1 MDKQFFSQNNYI
13 ALKEIISSIA
23 GVSFNNKEEDRK
35 LYEHM
40 VKTFDT
46 TDTDNFHDLNKK
58 CIGLYTN
65 RFERQIPVNNE
76 RDDKNIINPVQ
87 SSIQNNTIEPSD
99 LIDSVESIKTDKNI
113 EEEDPNDLFAKLKQ
127 ERDNAYEIQSSNQNY
142 ERPVNSIQD
151 DLQESFQN
159 GQNLNQFHDMD
170 RSTHNFSSD
179 NLMNNNS
186 QDNDLQNDNSEFDT
200 IIQNSIDKT
209 DILGESKILSTEDE
223 NVLNTLNPYSYFQ
236 QGAQSKEQ
244 ATLFQRD
251 VIIVIDSRDRDLEL
265 YPNTNHYQVKFS
277 GGSDTIEIP
286 THLNENG
293 VVVHETATLY
303 KAYQG
308 ANINIV
314 LKNVKYIELVNVTIP
329 YTPVYHNGNPP
340 VYYTDENQSAGN
352 RPGAG
357 PLSILPTNFVPNF
370 IPGPT
375 GSTPLLPNSAGA
387 TGIPLDILDEPYLL
401 IYVDEIDTQ
410 SWYRST
416 NPETEEAFARVMN
429 PSIMS
434 SHTNASYAMFAPRSV
449 SERMAYEPTLLASLD
464 KMTLRIKDS
473 SNDHID
479 VGQDKMYVKEINQSA
494 GKIINR
500 CFASDKF
507 SAEAVVRG
515 TDIVITTEHF
525 DYRSEGC
532 TNNIINNHC
541 LRPGDTV
548 FFYDTRPCDN
558 EFIYKL
564 NKEQTYLKYSD
575 TKKTFEIKY
584 KYNTTT
590 KNNKNVTERI
600 LSLSQYLFIGDFI
613 AVGGM
618 LFKISNFDG
627 KNAIIEEADR
637 LRYHKFISQYLTN
650 GLKDGTNNYQVGF
663 VKQNKKGFT
672 SNNRCALNSKKGHK
686 VLYIYDAGITS
697 PDGTDLYYSQRF
709 TIDLPWDKISGNYM
723 HYKEDTVFF
732 IKKGLQTSYMFK
744 FSMMEKQNEQLN
756 PELV

>member
-40 VKTFDT
+40 VQTYDT
-46 TDTDNFHDLNKK
+46 TDTNNFHDLNKK

-65 RFERQIPVNNE
+65 RFERQIPVNKE

-87 SSIQNNTIEPSD
+87 SSIQNNTIESSN
-99 LIDSVESIKTDKNI
+99 LIDSLESTKTDKNI

-142 ERPVNSIQD
+142 ERPVNSIQN

-159 GQNLNQFHDMD
+159 GQDLNQFHDVD
-170 RSTHNFSSD
+170 RSSHNFSSD
-179 NLMNNNS
+179 NLMNN
-186 QDNDLQNDNSEFDT
+186 DLQDDNSEFDT

-209 DILGESKILSTEDE
+209 DILNEPKILSTEDE

-236 QGAQSKEQ
+236 QGAQSKTKT
-244 ATLFQRD
+244 TLFQRD
-251 VIIVIDSRDRDLEL
+251 VIIVIDSKDRDLEL
-265 YPNTNHYQVKFS
+265 YPNTNHYQVKFG

-303 KAYQG
+303 KSYQG
-308 ANINIV
+308 ANINTV
-314 LKNVKYIELVNVTIP
+314 LKNIKYIQLVNVTIP
-329 YTPVYHNGNPP
+329 YKPVYHNGNPP
-340 VYYTDENQSAGN
+340 VTYTDKNQSATLSLLSSSFKPN
-352 RPGAG
+352 FQEG
-357 PLSILPTNFVPNF
+357 PLASAIDKPD
-370 IPGPT
+370 
-375 GSTPLLPNSAGA
+375 STGA

-401 IYVDEIDTQ
+401 IYIDEIDTQ

-416 NPETEEAFARVMN
+416 NAETEEAFARVMN
-429 PSIMS
+429 PSIIS
-434 SHTNASYAMFAPRSV
+434 SHTNASFAIFSPQSV
-449 SERMAYEPTLLASLD
+449 AERMTYEPSLLASLD
-464 KMTLRIKDS
+464 KMTLRIKDL
-473 SNDHID
+473 SNNHID
-479 VGQDKMYVKEINQSA
+479 VGQDKMYVNLIGESK

-500 CFASDKF
+500 CF
-507 SAEAVVRG
+507 EEGAVKG
-515 TDIVITTEHF
+515 TDITITTKHF
-525 DYRSEGC
+525 DYTSEGC
-532 TNNIINNHC
+532 TNDIINNHC

-548 FFYDTRPCDN
+548 YFYDTRPCNN

-564 NKEQTYLKYSD
+564 NKEQAYLKYS
-575 TKKTFEIKY
+575 KANRTFEIKY

-618 LFKISNFDG
+618 LFKISEFKG
-627 KNAIIEEADR
+627 KNAKIEDVDYS
-637 LRYHKFISQYLTN
+637 RYETFLTDTDN
-650 GLKDGTNNYQVGF
+650 GLKDGTNKYQLGF

-672 SNNRCALNSKKGHK
+672 SNNRCALNSRRGHK
-686 VLYIYDAGITS
+686 VLYIYDDGA
-697 PDGTDLYYSQRF
+697 PDNYSSRF

-723 HYKEDTVFF
+723 HYIKDSVFF
-732 IKKGLQTSYMFK
+732 IKKALQTSYMFK
-744 FSMMEKQNEQLN
+744 ISMMEKQNEQLN
-756 PELV
+756 AELV